1 MYVRPEESTLFE
13 KILRPSGVMPARV
26 SEVPL
31 TEAIIE
37 MVKAGLG
44 ISALAGWAVE
54 EQIRAGKIAAR
65 SITSKG
71 LHRQWQAVTIKQ
83 DSTPAYINEFIVLL
97 FRPAMPLVKPGIV
110 RFASSKR
117 CLVAALSIV
126 LLFLGGTGERQPFLC
141 KDECQESNG
150 LGSARVS
157 RDLVRAARI
166 FVKHLAGTVCG
177 FRRPGDFGDNL
188 SLQHVSQDESR
199 MPVGSSYVSR
209 RQRKFAH
216 NRSTSKAYC
225 AALRYLGINA
235 IL

>member
-141 KDECQESNG
+141 KD
-150 LGSARVS
+150 
-157 RDLVRAARI
+157 
-166 FVKHLAGTVCG
+166 
-177 FRRPGDFGDNL
+177 
-188 SLQHVSQDESR
+188 
-199 MPVGSSYVSR
+199 
-209 RQRKFAH
+209 
-216 NRSTSKAYC
+216 
-225 AALRYLGINA
+225 
-235 IL
+235 